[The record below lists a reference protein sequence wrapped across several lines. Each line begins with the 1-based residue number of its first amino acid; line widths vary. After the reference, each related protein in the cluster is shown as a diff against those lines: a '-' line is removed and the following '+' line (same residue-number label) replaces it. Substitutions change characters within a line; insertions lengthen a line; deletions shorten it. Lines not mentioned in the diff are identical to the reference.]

1 MIFTDLTLEQQLTW
15 LLFFLACFV
24 TGLLSGRL

>member
-1 MIFTDLTLEQQLTW
+1 MVFTDLTLEQQLTW

>member
-1 MIFTDLTLEQQLTW
+1 MFTDLTVEQQLTW
-15 LLFFLACFV
+15 LMFFLACFL

>member
-24 TGLLSGRL
+24 TGLLTGRL

>member
-1 MIFTDLTLEQQLTW
+1 MVFTDLTLEQQLSW
-15 LLFFLACFV
+15 LMFFLACFL